1 MRLKQVLII
10 LFLAVP
16 LVVAGANT
24 SGYKITIIDGES
36 AMNSVQG
43 KGAREPVI
51 QVEDK
56 DRKPVAG
63 AYVEFDTPGS
73 GAGAAF
79 ANGSTHFA
87 TTTNADGMAVAS
99 GLANNGVAGAYIIL
113 VHVSYQGQSIGELD
127 IHQTNISASLSKNMQ
142 QGAKNTSVAV
152 SDTPN
157 NVTISDSV
165 LGIALGDQFIV
176 NGSPT
181 PSNANLLKG
190 TRIQTLEKPVT
201 LYMHDHCEYLV
212 GPHSAVMISP
222 KAVGLENGS
231 VRAKKFGDCK
241 IVYSGIWITG
251 AANAD
256 GVAALS
262 GQTLDVASVS
272 GDVRVMN
279 GAGDVISTVSPGT
292 VSSFGPSSTTAASGA
307 SAGGGSASI
316 PFKQAVILGTT
327 VAVALAS
334 LGLATDAILQPTSG
348 TPTSP

>member
-1 MRLKQVLII
+1 MHLKQVLTT
-10 LFLAVP
+10 LVLAVP

-24 SGYKITIIDGES
+24 NGYKITIIDGES
-36 AMNSVQG
+36 AMNSVQA
-43 KGAREPVI
+43 KSAREPVI

-56 DRKPVAG
+56 NLKPVAG

-99 GLANNGVAGAYIIL
+99 GLANNGVAGAFIIL
-113 VHVSYQGQSIGELD
+113 VHVSYQGQSIGEAD
-127 IHQTNISASLSKNMQ
+127 IHQTNISGSLSKNLQ
-142 QGAKNTSVAV
+142 QGAKNTQVSV

-201 LYMHDHCEYLV
+201 LYLHDHCEYLV

-316 PFKQAVILGTT
+316 PFKQAVILGTS